1 MDIEELKRKLGRVK
15 PGPVEV
21 KLAAKKVV
29 AGIPKS
35 GLWPR
40 VTVVLDGVEEKVSL
54 TYYAD
59 VKQKERKGLDPIA
72 VAILRL
78 CGVPGRSMRAVWRDG
93 RVKAHLQY
101 ALHQVQTRISSSI
114 SRAQTTKRMAPRIDR
129 YHRKHRQSKAEV
141 AVKAAFR
148 KLIFGGEVKLND
160 LKPRQVGE
168 WWGEVLNEKVV
179 QEVHDY

>member
-29 AGIPKS
+29 AGIPRS

-40 VTVVLDGVEEKVSL
+40 VTIVLDGVEERVSL
-54 TYYAD
+54 TEMAD
-59 VKQKERKGLDPIA
+59 VKQKEQKGIPKLE

-78 CGVPGRSMRAVWRDG
+78 CGVPSRSMRAVWRDG
-93 RVKAHLQY
+93 RVKAHIRQ
-101 ALHQVQTRISSSI
+101 AAEAVRSRISSSI
-114 SRAQTTKRMAPRIDR
+114 SRAQTTKKMAPRIDR

-141 AVKAAFR
+141 AVKEAFR
-148 KLIFGGEVKLND
+148 KLIFGGTVKLND
-160 LKPRQVGE
+160 LKPKQVGE

-179 QEVHDY
+179 QEVHDL